1 LTFGNH
7 LLRILAIGCKIY
19 LNKMKKLSI
28 ITINYNNLAGLQK
41 TVESVVSQTWQEFEY
56 IVIDGGSTDGGA
68 AYLQSQTDKI
78 TYWASE
84 PDTGIYNAMN
94 KGIARATGEYLLFL
108 NSGDHFIDA
117 NSLQKAQHQ
126 LLNEAIIYFN
136 IEVRDNELSYVLE
149 NPATMSFFYLHNNL
163 PCHQCTFIH
172 QSVFERVGYYDES
185 LKIVAD
191 WKLLVLAILKHN
203 VTYRKVDAVFSTF
216 YKGGISSLPENQPI
230 IETERAQ
237 VLQSEFPVLMNDLN
251 ERFVL
256 ERIIR
261 NLRKSHKIDWL
272 IKLGFLDKF

>member
-1 LTFGNH
+1 
-7 LLRILAIGCKIY
+7 
-19 LNKMKKLSI
+19 
-28 ITINYNNLAGLQK
+28 
-41 TVESVVSQTWQEFEY
+41 
-56 IVIDGGSTDGGA
+56 
-68 AYLQSQTDKI
+68 
-78 TYWASE
+78 
-84 PDTGIYNAMN
+84 MN
-94 KGIARATGEYLLFL
+94 KGIAMATGEYLFFL

-117 NSLQKAQHQ
+117 NSLKKAQMQ
-126 LLNEAIIYFN
+126 LLHEAIIYFN
-136 IEVRDNELSYVLE
+136 INVRDNDVSYVLE
-149 NPATMSFFYLHNNL
+149 NPETMSFFYLHNNL